1 MGNSWTRL
9 VQEAAKHGGPN
20 GLRQHYANLGANATR
35 GNGRLSGFFI
45 GTGTLLA
52 GATMGWAAD
61 KVIDRF
67 VNRKADAVQISE
79 SVSSPSEPDGPPSGS
94 ALPDLA

>member
-20 GLRQHYANLGANATR
+20 GLRQHYANLGANAAH

-52 GATMGWAAD
+52 GAAMGWAAD

-67 VNRKADAVQISE
+67 VNRKADAAQSSE
-79 SVSSPSEPDGPPSGS
+79 SESLQETGGPASGS
-94 ALPDLA
+94 VLTDPA